1 MGRPEL
7 FETMVKR
14 AIAKASWC
22 SADPVC
28 SEDLGG
34 TGSRLV
40 NKAACHACVLLPE
53 TACETINSGL
63 DRAMLVGLPSD
74 QSVGFFLI

>member
-1 MGRPEL
+1 
-7 FETMVKR
+7 MVRR
-14 AIAKASWC
+14 AVSRASWC

-34 TGSRLV
+34 NGSRRV

-53 TACETINSGL
+53 TACETINCGL
-63 DRAMLVGLPSD
+63 DRAMIVGTPQTPQAGFLSD
-74 QSVGFFLI
+74 LIKGFAI